1 MPDSFVRF
9 FQIYMVFFLG
19 QSMVHALAGVDLLLE
34 PNSFT
39 VLMGPSGSGKST
51 LLYLLGGLDRATSGH
66 IEVNGQV
73 LESLDENALA
83 IYRRQTVGFIFQSF
97 NLIASMTALQNVA
110 FPMRFNR
117 STKRQRHER
126 AVVVLKQ
133 VGLEDRMLHR
143 PTELSGGQQQRVAI
157 ARALINDPTLILAD
171 EPTGNLDTTSG
182 AHIMQLLSELH
193 RSGRSVLVVTHD
205 IRMKQFATHHLF
217 LLDGKL
223 FPKKYNTASILLS
236 SLIRRLVIR
245 SEYKFEGQQNEPQ
258 EIFPVCQYPCCYFC
272 HPCSCP
278 LSDSR
283 PGCPADHQCNSW
295 HNLKLAK

>member
-1 MPDSFVRF
+1 M
-9 FQIYMVFFLG
+9 G
-19 QSMVHALAGVDLLLE
+19 QTMVHALAGVDLLLE

-51 LLYLLGGLDRATSGH
+51 LLYLLGGLDRVTSGH

-117 STKRQRHER
+117 STMRQRHDR
-126 AVVVLKQ
+126 AAEVLKQ

-205 IRMKQFATHHLF
+205 IRMKQVATHHLY
-217 LLDGKL
+217 LLDGKIVSEEE
-223 FPKKYNTASILLS
+223 YNTASILLS
-236 SLIRRLVIR
+236 S
-245 SEYKFEGQQNEPQ
+245 SSPTN
-258 EIFPVCQYPCCYFC
+258 
-272 HPCSCP
+272 
-278 LSDSR
+278 
-283 PGCPADHQCNSW
+283 
-295 HNLKLAK
+295 